1 MTDFNLTQLLKHRQY
16 GLLGLCASLFSIY
29 LVLVWRVGELTH
41 LGISGLFLLA
51 ALTLIWEN
59 HANYVYRHDRTATL
73 VAAGL
78 IGWMLWQ
85 TPEVTQ
91 EHHSQLRLF
100 PFISGLAVALIASG
114 FRGLLQYRRELAIM
128 FFLGVPSV
136 LFRSL
141 DISWLT
147 AAAAELLLKLAGF
160 AVVRENFFLTLPVGT
175 TAVHAG
181 FSGIESI
188 AYLLGIAVVSLCLYP
203 VERMKQISALIAA
216 CVIPFGVNSV
226 RVAVMATLAAPQDQR
241 EFLYWYEGDGALI
254 SGVAA
259 IILFAIFYW
268 ILYRLEISTFQR
280 RQGLEPPD
288 QPPNL

>member
-1 MTDFNLTQLLKHRQY
+1 MPDSHLTQLLKHRQY
-16 GLLGLCASLFSIY
+16 GLLGLCASLFSVY
-29 LVLVWRVGELTH
+29 LVLVWRVGDLTH
-41 LGISGLFLLA
+41 LGVSGLFLLA

-59 HANYVYRHDRTATL
+59 HVNYVYRHDRAATL

-85 TPEVTQ
+85 TPLVTPAY
-91 EHHSQLRLF
+91 HPHLRLF

-136 LFRSL
+136 LLTYF

-160 AVVRENFFLTLPVGT
+160 NVVRQNFFLTLPVGT

-181 FSGIESI
+181 FSGVESI
-188 AYLLGIAVVSLCLYP
+188 AYLLGIAAIALTLYP
-203 VERMKQISALIAA
+203 VERLKQISALLAA
-216 CVIPFGVNSV
+216 CVIPFWVNSI

-254 SGVAA
+254 FGVAS
-259 IILFAIFYW
+259 IILFALFYW
-268 ILYRLEISTFQR
+268 LLYRLEIFTIQH
-280 RQGLEPPD
+280 RQLEPPD
-288 QPPNL
+288 HRSDR